1 VLDRRIDPLGVCTIG
16 RAVEV
21 EFCLFR
27 GDEGDS
33 EREGEDVEFERDE
46 GVDIEVEV
54 EGERAARCFLG
65 VPLM

>member
-1 VLDRRIDPLGVCTIG
+1 
-16 RAVEV
+16 VEV
-21 EFCLFR
+21 DICLFR

-33 EREGEDVEFERDE
+33 EREGEEIEFERDE

>member
-1 VLDRRIDPLGVCTIG
+1 M
-16 RAVEV
+16 EV